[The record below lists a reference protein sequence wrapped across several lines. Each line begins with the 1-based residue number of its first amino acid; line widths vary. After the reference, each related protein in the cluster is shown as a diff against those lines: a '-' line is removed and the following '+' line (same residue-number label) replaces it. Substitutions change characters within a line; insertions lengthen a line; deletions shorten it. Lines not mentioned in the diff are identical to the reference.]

1 MYDVHVHLQVNSSG
15 NRGKGV
21 QNKPKPEQN
30 DVGFSFTRKTKVLYP
45 TSYVFL
51 NLFHMSK

>member
-1 MYDVHVHLQVNSSG
+1 MYVVHLHLQVNSFG